1 MTTRS
6 QRHKAQVHDYNP
18 PAITGILPDTASIAG
33 IGAVGRTVATL
44 SAAGGTGA
52 IVYTIVNAGGMSLV
66 IAGNKLNTTGDPC
79 GTVGAHSVSIK
90 ATDSWGKTLTE
101 NIAVTVT

>member
-6 QRHKAQVHDYNP
+6 QRHKAQVHGYNP
-18 PAITGILPDTASIAG
+18 PAITNILPDTASIAG
-33 IGAVGRTVATL
+33 IGVVGRTVATL
-44 SAAGGTGA
+44 SVAGGTGT
-52 IVYTIVNAGGMSLV
+52 IVYSIAAAGGMSVV

-90 ATDSWGKTLTE
+90 AIDSWQQTLTE